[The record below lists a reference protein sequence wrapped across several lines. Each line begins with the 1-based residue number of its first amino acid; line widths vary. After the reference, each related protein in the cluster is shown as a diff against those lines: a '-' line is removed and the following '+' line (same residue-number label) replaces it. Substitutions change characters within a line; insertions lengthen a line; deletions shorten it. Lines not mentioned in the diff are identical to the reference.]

1 MLGDGAKDARRRLVL
16 CAAARRI
23 RMGIDS
29 LRKHADRP
37 VRELQMF
44 GSMSQLPF
52 DDVPSR
58 IEQILGK
65 LEGAYS
71 PRTITAYRADFMR
84 FSQWCAK
91 RRLVAF
97 PAKPKTIAIYVSH
110 CSKDLKI
117 TTLRR
122 MVACIRRLH
131 QLASLVDPT
140 SHVDVHLAMRRI
152 ARRQFERPR
161 QAMGITLEIREE
173 LMRVCTDDLRG
184 LRDRA
189 LLAVGFETLG
199 RASELV
205 GLNVEHLRANPR
217 KTGSILIAR
226 GKTDISGFGRLVVLS
241 RGTTDI
247 LREWLTAADLQRGPI
262 FRPIYNG
269 HVVSR
274 RMTSHCVGRILKARA
289 RQAGMDSECI
299 QAISGHSLRV
309 GGAQQL
315 TLNGHGLPQVM
326 RAGGWRSVT
335 TVARYIENAEMTLW
349 D

>member
-1 MLGDGAKDARRRLVL
+1 
-16 CAAARRI
+16 
-23 RMGIDS
+23 MGIDN
-29 LRKHADRP
+29 LRRHT
-37 VRELQMF
+37 VRAVR
-44 GSMSQLPF
+44 GSIMQASTSRLTR

-58 IEQILGK
+58 VEQILGK

-71 PRTITAYRADFMR
+71 PQTITAYRADFMR
-84 FSQWCAK
+84 FSRWCAK
-91 RRLVAF
+91 RQLAAF
-97 PAKPKTIAIYVSH
+97 PAHPKTVAIYVSH

-131 QLASLVDPT
+131 QLASIVDPT

-173 LMRVCTDDLRG
+173 LMRVCANDLRG

-205 GLNVEHLRANPR
+205 GLNVEHLRPNPR
-217 KTGSILIAR
+217 KSGSILIAR
-226 GKTDISGFGRLVVLS
+226 GKTDYSGFGRLVVLS

-247 LREWLTAADLQRGPI
+247 LHEWLTAADLQRGPI

-269 HVVSR
+269 HIVSR

-289 RQAGMDSECI
+289 REAGMDDEVI
-299 QAISGHSLRV
+299 RAISGHSLRV